1 MPELERLRP
10 KTPMPEKPRGFMT
23 LENYSSLKRYWDF
36 LSGFN
41 RAGLEVSVPNR
52 SPEDHCRRTIKGVRR
67 ENAGGILDVF
77 ALLSAMNDDEDT
89 VLASFNLSPEAQAAV
104 IDLLAGNPKGVQ
116 TILSTHY
123 TLEFDLQLAFTS
135 ERSLVLKADTKYVA
149 KLEPINGPILPK
161 EWPLRANRFGRDEY
175 KMLLERASGAL
186 SRIPRP

>member
-1 MPELERLRP
+1 MPETDLLRP

-23 LENYSSLKRYWDF
+23 LEHYSSLKRYWDF
-36 LSGFN
+36 LSGFD
-41 RAGLEVSVPNR
+41 RAGLEIVVPHR
-52 SPEDHCRRTIKGVRR
+52 SPEDHCRRAIKGVRR

-77 ALLSAMNDDEDT
+77 VLLSAMNDDEDT
-89 VLASFNLSPEAQAAV
+89 VLASFNLEPETQTAV
-104 IDLLAGNPKGVQ
+104 IELLAGNAKGVQ

-123 TLEFDLQLAFTS
+123 TLEFDLQLALTS
-135 ERSLVLKADTKYVA
+135 ERSLVLKADTKYVP
-149 KLEPINGPILPK
+149 KLEPILPK

>member
-1 MPELERLRP
+1 MADLEILRP
-10 KTPMPEKPRGFMT
+10 KTPIPDKPRGFMT

-36 LSGFN
+36 LSGFD
-41 RAGLEVSVPNR
+41 RAGLKVVVPHR

-77 ALLSAMNDDEDT
+77 ALLSAMNDDDDT
-89 VLASFNLSPEAQAAV
+89 VLVSFNLGPETQAAV
-104 IDLLAGNPKGVQ
+104 IELLAGNPKGIQ

-135 ERSLVLKADTKYVA
+135 ERSLVLKADTKYVP
-149 KLEPINGPILPK
+149 KLEPILPK

>member
-1 MPELERLRP
+1 
-10 KTPMPEKPRGFMT
+10 MPEKPRGFMT

-41 RAGLEVSVPNR
+41 RAGLEVVVPNR
-52 SPEDHCRRTIKGVRR
+52 SPEDHCRRTIKGIRR

-89 VLASFNLSPEAQAAV
+89 VLASFNLSLEAQAAV
-104 IDLLAGNPKGVQ
+104 IELLAGNAKGIQ

-135 ERSLVLKADTKYVA
+135 QRSLVLKADTKYVP
-149 KLEPINGPILPK
+149 KIESITGPKPEPILPK

>member
-1 MPELERLRP
+1 MPDLELLRP

-36 LSGFN
+36 LSGFD
-41 RAGLEVSVPNR
+41 RAGLEVVVPNR
-52 SPEDHCRRTIKGVRR
+52 SPEDHCRRSIRGVRR

-77 ALLSAMNDDEDT
+77 ALLSAMNDDEES
-89 VLASFNLSPEAQAAV
+89 VLASFNLSFETQAAV
-104 IDLLAGNPKGVQ
+104 IDLLAGKAKGIQ

-135 ERSLVLKADTKYVA
+135 ERSLVLKAESKYLP
-149 KLEPINGPILPK
+149 KLEPILPK

>member
-1 MPELERLRP
+1 MPDVDLLRP

-23 LENYSSLKRYWDF
+23 LEHYSSLKRFWDF
-36 LSGFN
+36 LVGFD
-41 RAGLEVSVPNR
+41 RAGLEVIVPSR

-77 ALLSAMNDDEDT
+77 SLLSAMNDDEDT
-89 VLASFNLSPEAQAAV
+89 VLASFNLGQEAQAAV
-104 IDLLAGNPKGVQ
+104 IELLAGNAKGVQ
-116 TILSTHY
+116 NILSTHY
-123 TLEFDLQLAFTS
+123 ALEFDLQLGFT
-135 ERSLVLKADTKYVA
+135 RDRTLVLKAETKYTP
-149 KLEPINGPILPK
+149 KLEPILPK